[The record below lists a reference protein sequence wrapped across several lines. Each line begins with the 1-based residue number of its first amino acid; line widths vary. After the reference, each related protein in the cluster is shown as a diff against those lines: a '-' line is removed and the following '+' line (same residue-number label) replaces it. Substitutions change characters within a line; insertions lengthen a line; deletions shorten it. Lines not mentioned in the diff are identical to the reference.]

1 MATRTTH
8 TSKDA
13 YSTKELAELLD
24 VTVMTVTR
32 YAKRDGWKS
41 RQRKKVGGGNEWL
54 VVSMP
59 EATRVA
65 IQVAE
70 ARQCAEQLDREAVQ
84 AKRTAEVRQHT
95 ARAMADLT
103 ERERKRAEAKA
114 LVYRAW
120 LDYARLCGLGR
131 TAAMNAFCT
140 LYNSGGAGLAITS
153 EVRAIVKHISPN
165 TVRSFGKHLRSDGL
179 TSLAGVYGK
188 HRRGTGIIESQPEVH
203 DYVRGSIF
211 EYPHIS
217 ASTLLKGLRAELRN
231 LDVTIPSKRTLQLWL
246 QKWRQE
252 NPALELAIRDPDAS
266 RSRHAFALGNAD
278 HAIFDLNQR
287 WEFDSTPGDVLLADG
302 KRHCIVGCIDVYSR
316 RAKVLVSKSSS
327 SQAVCSLLRRC
338 LLDWGVPEEAGTD
351 NGSDYVST
359 RVTTALMDLNIRQD
373 VAPPFTPEHKPYIE
387 RFFGTMLRDI
397 FEVLEGYCGHNVAE
411 AQAIRNRTTF
421 AQRLFPKRVD
431 EAGTVSLRLTP
442 EELQAKL
449 DCWCDD
455 LYAMQPHGGLKGEF
469 KGKTPHQMALE
480 YTGPIRKVP
489 DPSALDILLLPLAPG
504 NDGFRTV
511 TKKGVRLNGAEY
523 FCEELALRNLV
534 GQRVQ
539 VRLDEH
545 DIRHVY
551 LFDEDGVFIGRASDL
566 TLPEVS
572 REAVAMQAQRLQKAM
587 LAEQKKEMRTA
598 AKKMNVRSMGQQILS
613 AAAEEATA
621 IRQRDAEAQASVS
634 APILHTSPALMEASK
649 AARVDAAPVA
659 VFTPQQQADIRL
671 GDTITKRTQRP
682 ACFAD
687 TLPEGPADRFKVW
700 EELDAILKAGGELP
714 SDQATWHRVY
724 QTTSEFL
731 GYWIS
736 KHGLPKGMNRRAQAV
751 AR

>member
-13 YSTKELAELLD
+13 YSTKELVDLLGISQPAITKRARRQEWS
-24 VTVMTVTR
+24 VKKR
-32 YAKRDGWKS
+32 AKKL
-41 RQRKKVGGGNEWL
+41 GGPEWL
-54 VVSMP
+54 VASMP

-70 ARQCAEQLDREAVQ
+70 ARACAEQLVRETVQ
-84 AKRTAEVRQHT
+84 AERTAEVRRHT

-120 LDYARLCGLGR
+120 LDYAKVCGLSR

-140 LYNSGGAGLAITS
+140 LYNSGGAGLAITP
-153 EVRAIVKHISPN
+153 EVRAAVKHISPN
-165 TVRSFGKHLRSDGL
+165 TVRTFGKHLRSEGL
-179 TSLAGVYGK
+179 AALAGVYGK

-203 DYVRGSIF
+203 DYVRGAVF
-211 EYPHIS
+211 EYPHIK
-217 ASTLLKGLRAELRN
+217 ASTLLKGLRAKLRN
-231 LDVTIPSKRTLQLWL
+231 RNIAMPSKRTLQLWL

-252 NPALELAIRDPDAS
+252 NPALVLAIADPDAS
-266 RSRHAFALGNAD
+266 RSRHQFALGNAD

-302 KRHCIVGCIDVYSR
+302 KRHSLVGCIDVYSR

-351 NGSDYVST
+351 NGSDYVSA

-397 FEVLEGYCGHNVAE
+397 FEVLEGFCGHSVAE

-421 AQRLFPKRVD
+421 AQRLFPKHAED
-431 EAGTVSLRLTP
+431 AGTVSLRLTP

-455 LYAMQPHGGLKGEF
+455 VYAMQPHGGFKGEF
-469 KGKTPHQMALE
+469 KGKTPYQMALE

-489 DPSALDILLLPLAPG
+489 DPTALDVLLLPLAPG
-504 NDGFRTV
+504 NGGFRTV
-511 TKKGVRLNGAEY
+511 TKKGVRLDNAEY
-523 FCEELALRNLV
+523 FCKELALNNMV

-551 LFDEDGVFIGRASDL
+551 LFDEEGVFIGRASDL

-587 LAEQKKEMRTA
+587 LAEQKKELRTA
-598 AKKMNVRSMGQQILS
+598 AKKMNVSEMGQQILA

-621 IRQRDAEAQASVS
+621 IRQRDADVQTP
-634 APILHTSPALMEASK
+634 APVLHTSPALMEAAK

-659 VFTPQQQADIRL
+659 QFTAQQQEAMRL
-671 GDTITKRTQRP
+671 GDSITKRTQRP

-687 TLPEGPADRFKVW
+687 TLPDTPAGRWQLWKDINARKQAG
-700 EELDAILKAGGELP
+700 EELAADME
-714 SDQATWHRVY
+714 TWIRLY
-724 QTTSEFL
+724 PETSEGL
-731 GYWIS
+731 GFRIMEY
-736 KHGLPKGMNRRAQAV
+736 GLPKGMNRRAHV
-751 AR
+751 GR